1 MRDLRRLLRYVRPY
15 RGRIVVA
22 ILSTVLVSALSAV
35 SVGALQPIFGLVFHG
50 GSAPR
55 LSLPGPFRD
64 LGPELL
70 GRLPESLA
78 TDPIRLLSLVALFL
92 LLGVILRGIFTYLQ
106 TYLMKY
112 VAWGAMRDVR
122 NDVYAKLHTF
132 SPGYFT
138 RTPTG
143 EIMSR
148 LTFDVDLCGWSLLM
162 LFGSVMKEPFTA
174 VGLLVVL
181 FLISWPLAIIALPCI
196 PIAVYPIVKFGKKIR
211 ARGTVIQERRAEL
224 NTLIQQTV
232 SGIRIVKAFA
242 MESYERLRFAQKNA
256 GLFRAAMRVTRVD
269 ALSSPVIEILGFSG
283 VLFMVWLGGYMVVRG
298 FILPEELMTFVVTLG
313 LFFQPIRKIGKL
325 NNALQQ
331 GLAGVRRIFEMMD
344 AVPEVQELS
353 GANPLPRVRKGVAF
367 REISFAY
374 DDHRDV
380 LKDISISARMGEIVA
395 IVGPSGAG
403 KSTLINLIPRF
414 YDPTAGV
421 IEIDGV
427 DIRQVTLQSL
437 REQIGMVTQEIILFD
452 DTIFN
457 NVVYGR
463 QDVSPDQVH
472 QALMI
477 ANALEFIEKLPRG
490 VDTRL
495 GEEGVRLSGGQR
507 QRIAIA
513 RAVVKDPPILI
524 LDEATS
530 SLDAESEEMVQEALD
545 RLMKRRTTFVIA
557 HRLSTVRRA
566 DKVLVMHDGRIVE
579 QGTHEELLACGGEY
593 ARLYQ
598 TQLVEV
604 GRQD

>member
-1 MRDLRRLLRYVRPY
+1 M
-15 RGRIVVA
+15 
-22 ILSTVLVSALSAV
+22 
-35 SVGALQPIFGLVFHG
+35 
-50 GSAPR
+50 
-55 LSLPGPFRD
+55 
-64 LGPELL
+64 
-70 GRLPESLA
+70 
-78 TDPIRLLSLVALFL
+78 
-92 LLGVILRGIFTYLQ
+92 
-106 TYLMKY
+106 
-112 VAWGAMRDVR
+112 
-122 NDVYAKLHTF
+122 
-132 SPGYFT
+132 
-138 RTPTG
+138 
-143 EIMSR
+143 
-148 LTFDVDLCGWSLLM
+148 
-162 LFGSVMKEPFTA
+162 
-174 VGLLVVL
+174 
-181 FLISWPLAIIALPCI
+181 
-196 PIAVYPIVKFGKKIR
+196 
-211 ARGTVIQERRAEL
+211 
-224 NTLIQQTV
+224 
-232 SGIRIVKAFA
+232 
-242 MESYERLRFAQKNA
+242 
-256 GLFRAAMRVTRVD
+256 
-269 ALSSPVIEILGFSG
+269 
-283 VLFMVWLGGYMVVRG
+283 
-298 FILPEELMTFVVTLG
+298 
-313 LFFQPIRKIGKL
+313 
-325 NNALQQ
+325 
-331 GLAGVRRIFEMMD
+331 
-344 AVPEVQELS
+344 
-353 GANPLPRVRKGVAF
+353 AF

-380 LKDISISARMGEIVA
+380 LKDVSISARMGEIVA

-403 KSTLINLIPRF
+403 KSTLINLIPRL

-490 VDTRL
+490 VDTRI
-495 GEEGVRLSGGQR
+495 GETGVLLSGGQR

-598 TQLVEV
+598 TQLVGV
-604 GRQD
+604 SRQA